1 MFDFLGT
8 FSLIIFFVIGITI
21 GATVFPRKWLK
32 VNSWLQVIGIALT
45 LFSMGASMA
54 GSPAFWT
61 DLRTAGIKAFLYA
74 VITIAGSVACVHIFC
89 KIVMK
94 KGDDDK

>member
-1 MFDFLGT
+1 MVDFLGT
-8 FSLIIFFVIGITI
+8 FSLIIFFAVGIAI

-54 GSPAFWT
+54 GSPAFWA
-61 DLRTAGIKAFLYA
+61 DLRTAGWQAFLYA
-74 VITIAGSVACVHIFC
+74 LAAIAGSVLCVHFLC
-89 KIVMK
+89 RIVMK
-94 KGDDDK
+94 KGDDDQ

>member
-1 MFDFLGT
+1 MDFLGI
-8 FSLIIFFVIGITI
+8 FSLIAVFVIGIVL

-32 VNSWLQVIGIALT
+32 ANSWLQVIGIALT

-54 GSPAFWT
+54 GSPAFLA

-74 VITIAGSVACVHIFC
+74 LVTIAGSVICVHILC
-89 KIVMK
+89 KLVMK
-94 KGDDDK
+94 KGDRDK